1 MFGQNR
7 RELKII
13 AVVIVVVACIGA
25 LVAFTQEPLNIHY
38 PDEFAVLTDQ
48 DFQLIWRDYTLN
60 NGSTPGET
68 IMEYYPDGYMLGLS
82 TVFSLSKDNIL
93 FTFTEDENILH
104 RAHIENP
111 ALSTS
116 RGVHV
121 GDSFQ
126 LVIDRYGNQYA
137 WVDNGQ
143 ADCFDAVYGSD
154 NSRCIIFQV
163 REGLVKRII
172 LQNDP

>member
-1 MFGQNR
+1 MFEQNR
-7 RELKII
+7 REIKII
-13 AVVIVVVACIGA
+13 AIIIAIAACIGA
-25 LVAFTQEPLNIHY
+25 VVACTREPLNIHF
-38 PDEFAVLTDQ
+38 PEQFAELSDQ
-48 DFQLIWRDYTLN
+48 DFVLVWRDHTLN
-60 NGSTPGET
+60 VGSTPGET
-68 IMEYYPDGYMLGLS
+68 VMEYYPDGHMLGLS
-82 TVFSLSKDNIL
+82 TIFSLNNDGIL

>member
-60 NGSTPGET
+60 IGSTP
-68 IMEYYPDGYMLGLS
+68 
-82 TVFSLSKDNIL
+82 V
-93 FTFTEDENILH
+93 
-104 RAHIENP
+104 R
-111 ALSTS
+111 
-116 RGVHV
+116 
-121 GDSFQ
+121 Q
-126 LVIDRYGNQYA
+126 LWSIIRTGIC
-137 WVDNGQ
+137 WV
-143 ADCFDAVYGSD
+143 
-154 NSRCIIFQV
+154 
-163 REGLVKRII
+163 
-172 LQNDP
+172 